1 MSNQTLFKKAQAIQ
15 QASDQE
21 TPMRTLRFSSVL
33 PVLAVGMLA
42 VTANAT
48 VLLQEDFN
56 YTPGVYTSVAGG
68 GGWGNSFP
76 GITQGAVGF
85 TSDWSWNAAGSELGI
100 GAADANH
107 TDGAYYD
114 GSRTGGAVAL
124 FNIAL
129 PSLTPVYQSM
139 LFGQTGANS
148 GNFILRSA
156 GGWGF
161 ATVGVNGAGNY
172 ALTVGGSTV
181 TTTIPVSATG
191 FDQILMDFTRA
202 NQDVFGNVTV
212 NLWVNPNWSSLG
224 TPSASVTAS
233 TAYANIQE
241 LLMQGGGVTV
251 DRIRIGTTLAD
262 VQINPE
268 PNGSAFDTWAG
279 TGTGGKGLTGTA
291 AAFDADP
298 DYDGITNGIEFVI
311 GGEPN
316 PANPGSNSS
325 ALLPTAAA
333 SGTNLV
339 FTHTRT
345 HAAAYLNPFVE
356 FDADM
361 QGAWT
366 TATSGNATIAV
377 VTGSTADTVIVTIPK
392 GSNSKLFARL
402 KVVNTP

>member
-1 MSNQTLFKKAQAIQ
+1 
-15 QASDQE
+15 
-21 TPMRTLRFSSVL
+21 MRTLRFSSVL

-56 YTPGVYTSVAGG
+56 YAPGVYTSEAGG

-114 GSRTGGAVAL
+114 GSQTGGAVAL
-124 FNIAL
+124 FDISL
-129 PSLTPVYQSM
+129 PTLTPVYQSM

-156 GGWGF
+156 GGWDF

-172 ALTVGGSTV
+172 ALTVGGGSTV
-181 TTTIPVSATG
+181 TTTIAVNAIG

-202 NQDVFGNVTV
+202 DQEVFGNVTV

-224 TPSASVTAS
+224 APSASVTAS
-233 TAYANIQE
+233 TAYPNIQE

-251 DRIRIGTTLAD
+251 DRVRIGTTLAD
-262 VQINPE
+262 VQITAIPE
-268 PNGSAFDTWAG
+268 PSSLAIGCLIGLGAFLRRRG
-279 TGTGGKGLTGTA
+279 
-291 AAFDADP
+291 
-298 DYDGITNGIEFVI
+298 
-311 GGEPN
+311 
-316 PANPGSNSS
+316 
-325 ALLPTAAA
+325 
-333 SGTNLV
+333 
-339 FTHTRT
+339 R
-345 HAAAYLNPFVE
+345 
-356 FDADM
+356 
-361 QGAWT
+361 
-366 TATSGNATIAV
+366 
-377 VTGSTADTVIVTIPK
+377 
-392 GSNSKLFARL
+392 
-402 KVVNTP
+402 